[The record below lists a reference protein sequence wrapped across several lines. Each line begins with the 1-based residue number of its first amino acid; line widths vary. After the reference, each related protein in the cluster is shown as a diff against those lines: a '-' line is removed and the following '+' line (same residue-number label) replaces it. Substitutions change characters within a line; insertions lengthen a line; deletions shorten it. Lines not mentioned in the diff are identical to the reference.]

1 MPYTTEQLL
10 ATQQANA
17 EVLQGLS
24 IQVFSGLEKLVELN
38 LAANRAALTES
49 FSYLQA
55 LISAKDPQQLLAL
68 QSGLFQPLA
77 EQAAS
82 YGRHV
87 NSIATETGAE
97 FSRAFSA
104 LLENAAASAPAGTEG
119 AVAAFKSAV
128 SAGQKAIETAQDSA
142 QKAVELAES
151 NFTAV
156 TQQAFNAASAA
167 TDKT

>member
-24 IQVFSGLEKLVELN
+24 LQVFSGLEKLVELN
-38 LAANRAALTES
+38 LTASKAALTES
-49 FSYLQA
+49 VSYLQA
-55 LISAKDPQQLLAL
+55 LTNAKDPQQLLAL
-68 QSGLFQPLA
+68 QTGLFQPLA

-87 NSIATETGAE
+87 NSIASETGAE

-104 LLENAAASAPAGTEG
+104 LLENAVANAPAGTES
-119 AVAAFKSAV
+119 AVAAFKSVV
-128 SAGQKAIETAQDSA
+128 SAGQKAIETTQGSA

-151 NFTAV
+151 NFAAV
-156 TQQAFNAASAA
+156 TQQALNTATAA
-167 TDKT
+167 TGKH